1 MNEKTKKELDQE
13 QKEQRAIYI
22 ENKILSFLLPITG
35 AAALILGLVGF
46 ILTINAG
53 KPGITVFYII
63 LTLLGLAGSLY
74 GVLLIVRLKKPE
86 HLLKDRSFFFRCI
99 FPFIPNELKPFSK
112 EW

>member
-53 KPGITVFYII
+53 KPGITVFYIV

-74 GVLLIVRLKKPE
+74 GVLLIVRLKKPDF
-86 HLLKDRSFFFRCI
+86 LKR
-99 FPFIPNELKPFSK
+99 KKK
-112 EW
+112 EEVEDSILQD

>member
-35 AAALILGLVGF
+35 AAALMLGLVGF
-46 ILTINAG
+46 IFTINAG
-53 KPGITVFYII
+53 RPGITVFYII

-74 GVLLIVRLKKPE
+74 GVLLLVRLKKPDF
-86 HLLKDRSFFFRCI
+86 LKR
-99 FPFIPNELKPFSK
+99 KKK
-112 EW
+112 EEVDD